1 MFYSFSTI
9 LLTLHLFG
17 SKVIAADDLN
27 RPSRWFEPRT
37 GDYVQHTQQPYELNE
52 YEEIPLDIRLV
63 HHTDIENS
71 LIEANRNR
79 SIFHNPKFV
88 GVVLGVMLIIL
99 ATFIYL
105 LVERVIKNH

>member
-9 LLTLHLFG
+9 FLTLHLSG
-17 SKVIAADDLN
+17 SKVIAADDLD

-37 GDYVQHTQQPYELNE
+37 GNYVQHTQQPYELNE

-63 HHTDIENS
+63 HHTDTEDSLVEN
-71 LIEANRNR
+71 NRNR

-88 GVVLGVMLIIL
+88 GVILGVMLIIL
-99 ATFIYL
+99 ATLIYL
-105 LVERVIKNH
+105 FVE